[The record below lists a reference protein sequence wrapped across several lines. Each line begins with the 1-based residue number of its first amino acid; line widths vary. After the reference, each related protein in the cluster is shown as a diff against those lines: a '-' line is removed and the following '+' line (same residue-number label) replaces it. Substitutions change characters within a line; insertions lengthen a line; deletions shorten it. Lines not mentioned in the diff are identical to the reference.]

1 MKGTVEARGAYQ
13 SSWKNSGQRDEKKR
27 TVITQK
33 IMEQIFPEGKIDTGK
48 RLSKIK
54 KYKKIITHYTI

>member
-13 SSWKNSGQRDEKKR
+13 SSWKNSGQRDEIKR

-33 IMEQIFPEGKIDTGK
+33 IWNKAFQKEKST
-48 RLSKIK
+48 LASA
-54 KYKKIITHYTI
+54 